1 MAKKLKIYKDETDL
15 FELMKIVWNGKWKI
29 AVAVV
34 ISFIALTGYQSTKKN
49 NFIFITEIAPITT
62 AAINEYFILNNLSSR
77 IHNETHI
84 SNEIKDNTENEL
96 NFQEITKLKL
106 LNLYLES
113 LREKKLF
120 EKAIRKFNII
130 DASQYSDNERYN
142 EEVIKLASSIKI
154 KTPSNFNNKNG
165 NLEVSYHTINF
176 EHNDIEKWKKIL
188 IYVDKLTNQYVKHT
202 LVEDFNAIL
211 TLYINLRKYNIDYLK
226 QKKNNSLED
235 LTVEINN
242 LWIDY
247 DRSTSDRLAYL
258 KEQSE
263 IARELG
269 IENST
274 IEAQTFTTQ
283 SGLLTNIQT
292 STPFYL
298 RGFKAIN
305 KEIDLIISR
314 TNKKAFI
321 KDLVDLEKSIRKI
334 KQDKRVE
341 RIENDKSLEIF
352 KKIIQSSP
360 LGDNTDFFAASP
372 KILATDV
379 VNKRNNKLT
388 ILLTTMIGL
397 IIGLFYVVISDK
409 IKFHN
414 SYRKKKIN

>member
-77 IHNETHI
+77 IHNETQI

-130 DASQYSDNERYN
+130 DSSQYSDNERYN

-242 LWIDY
+242 L
-247 DRSTSDRLAYL
+247 
-258 KEQSE
+258 
-263 IARELG
+263 
-269 IENST
+269 
-274 IEAQTFTTQ
+274 
-283 SGLLTNIQT
+283 
-292 STPFYL
+292 
-298 RGFKAIN
+298 
-305 KEIDLIISR
+305 
-314 TNKKAFI
+314 
-321 KDLVDLEKSIRKI
+321 
-334 KQDKRVE
+334 
-341 RIENDKSLEIF
+341 
-352 KKIIQSSP
+352 
-360 LGDNTDFFAASP
+360 
-372 KILATDV
+372 
-379 VNKRNNKLT
+379 
-388 ILLTTMIGL
+388 
-397 IIGLFYVVISDK
+397 
-409 IKFHN
+409 
-414 SYRKKKIN
+414 

>member
-1 MAKKLKIYKDETDL
+1 
-15 FELMKIVWNGKWKI
+15 
-29 AVAVV
+29 
-34 ISFIALTGYQSTKKN
+34 
-49 NFIFITEIAPITT
+49 
-62 AAINEYFILNNLSSR
+62 
-77 IHNETHI
+77 
-84 SNEIKDNTENEL
+84 
-96 NFQEITKLKL
+96 
-106 LNLYLES
+106 
-113 LREKKLF
+113 
-120 EKAIRKFNII
+120 
-130 DASQYSDNERYN
+130 
-142 EEVIKLASSIKI
+142 
-154 KTPSNFNNKNG
+154 
-165 NLEVSYHTINF
+165 
-176 EHNDIEKWKKIL
+176 
-188 IYVDKLTNQYVKHT
+188 
-202 LVEDFNAIL
+202 
-211 TLYINLRKYNIDYLK
+211 
-226 QKKNNSLED
+226 KNNSLED

-242 LWIDY
+242 LWKDY
-247 DRSTSDRLAYL
+247 DRSTSDKLAYL